1 VARSKQLDY
10 QLIKLIAS
18 DYLPFSLVENEHF
31 KEFVK
36 MLNPSYIL
44 PSRKT
49 ASQSLLHQVY
59 TRLVEA
65 VKGEIATATAVTVTT
80 DSWTSVSGDCYLA
93 LTVHFIND
101 ECELRSFLL
110 ECFQYN
116 EKHTAENLAAETKR
130 ILTEWSIYNKVVAL
144 VTDNAANMSATARL
158 GGWKHLPCF
167 AHSLNLIVQA
177 GLKKVQDTHIKVKAI
192 VEFFKRSPQAAA
204 KLRAVET
211 QLGCQQLNVK
221 QDMPVRWNSTKDMFE
236 RILQIKE
243 PLISTLALVNY
254 EKNTLTLSDW
264 QIIAY
269 SLKALKVFQE
279 VTVDV
284 SAEEN
289 VTISKI
295 IYLSRTLLR
304 HCRVMQEDPELPVE
318 VQSMVRKMQEQLIRR
333 FSNMYRR

>member
-1 VARSKQLDY
+1 MGFWVFLDVWGPPKY
-10 QLIKLIAS
+10 R
-18 DYLPFSLVENEHF
+18 P
-31 KEFVK
+31 
-36 MLNPSYIL
+36 
-44 PSRKT
+44 
-49 ASQSLLHQVY
+49 
-59 TRLVEA
+59 
-65 VKGEIATATAVTVTT
+65 EI
-80 DSWTSVSGDCYLA
+80 
-93 LTVHFIND
+93 FIGKIIGGGIIN
-101 ECELRSFLL
+101 CNY
-110 ECFQYN
+110 C
-116 EKHTAENLAAETKR
+116 
-130 ILTEWSIYNKVVAL
+130 KVVAL

-167 AHSLNLIVQA
+167 AHSLNLIVQT

-279 VTVDV
+279 VT
-284 SAEEN
+284 AP
-289 VTISKI
+289 K
-295 IYLSRTLLR
+295 
-304 HCRVMQEDPELPVE
+304 
-318 VQSMVRKMQEQLIRR
+318 KM
-333 FSNMYRR
+333 